1 MPTSQDLDRPTS
13 HPFTTKPLLP
23 LGFRGRDD
31 ERDIVHQRVELAESA
46 VIVSELPNGRTSLLR
61 RLEHELRA
69 AGRRTHREDLELLP
83 DGARPADLW
92 ARLERSTGL
101 ALAAGALPDEP
112 VQGPPPVLL
121 LDDLHAILER
131 PHLLSNEFLGTLRAL
146 TISRALA
153 VVATSS
159 VDLDV
164 LWRRILERG
173 RTGGPCCVFG
183 SPYFNGMRSIVLGPL
198 DERDADAMLVA
209 VADLDPDDRAL
220 ILRCSGAQPRLLQSL
235 ASLLYYFVRRRP
247 DPHHVH
253 RDRALRACRDEL
265 GPVFEL
271 AWRRLSARERWGLA
285 VVCAADV
292 AGLDIPGGLDTRAVE
307 SASVP
312 ALAQWS
318 DVLRHFESHVSRAEL
333 QHALQDRFGRRV
345 IQQLPP
351 DAAPDAAFFA
361 AATDLLVRHGRVEE
375 LLTNLRPLA
384 GPPPRASHWPGG
396 RTASDSDLGLFST
409 IQRLEARGLLTAI
422 EEPPGWE
429 LRPKLLEW
437 WIVDHL
443 CALPVSAT
451 THGWLQSFINDELGE
466 VSLIEGRIL
475 RKFVQDHWDEFRRG
489 PAPLIAQVLR

>member
-1 MPTSQDLDRPTS
+1 MPTSQDLDRPTPP

-23 LGFRGRDD
+23 LRFSGRDD
-31 ERDIVHQRVELAESA
+31 ERDIVRQHVELAESA

-69 AGRRTHREDLELLP
+69 AGRRTHREDLEALP
-83 DGARPADLW
+83 DGVQPADLW
-92 ARLERSTGL
+92 ARLAADTGL
-101 ALAAGALPDEP
+101 VIGAGALPDEP
-112 VQGPPPVLL
+112 AHGPPPVLL

-131 PHLLSNEFLGTLRAL
+131 PRLLSNEFLGTLRAL

-153 VVATSS
+153 VIATSS

-164 LWRRILERG
+164 LWRRVLERG
-173 RTGGPCCVFG
+173 RVGGPCCVLG
-183 SPYFNGMRSIVLGPL
+183 SPYFNGMRSLVLGPL
-198 DERDADAMLVA
+198 DEREADAMLRA

-220 ILRCSGAQPRLLQSL
+220 VLRCSGAQPRLLQSL
-235 ASLLYYFVRRRP
+235 ASLLLYFVRRRP
-247 DPHHVH
+247 EPRHVH
-253 RDRALRACRDEL
+253 RARAVRACRDEL
-265 GPVFEL
+265 GAVFEL
-271 AWRRLSARERWGLA
+271 SWRRLSARERWGLA

-292 AGLDIPGGLDTRAVE
+292 AGRDIPGGLDTRAVE

-312 ALAQWS
+312 AFAQWG
-318 DVLRHFESHVSRAEL
+318 DVMRHFEAHVSRAEL

-351 DAAPDAAFFA
+351 DTAPDAAFFT

-375 LLTNLRPLA
+375 LLGSLAPLP
-384 GPPPRASHWPGG
+384 GPRASHRAGG
-396 RTASDSDLGLFST
+396 RTAGDSDLGLFST

-437 WIVDHL
+437 WLVDHL

-451 THGWLQSFINDELGE
+451 TQGWLSGFINDELGE